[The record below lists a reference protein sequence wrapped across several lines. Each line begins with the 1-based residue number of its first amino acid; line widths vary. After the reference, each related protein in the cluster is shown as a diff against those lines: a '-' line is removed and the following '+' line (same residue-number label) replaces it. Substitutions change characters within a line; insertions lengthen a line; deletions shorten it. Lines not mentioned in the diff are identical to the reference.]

1 MIHTMKW
8 MVVPYESDDE
18 NETTKITSD
27 FDKVSKYQNDVIK
40 NDQKNFKKEN
50 QLESVIKE
58 EQIAEENEKIRD
70 QKIKKEE
77 SNLDDALASIKQEI
91 GDFKQEVIDTIINK
105 NNELFDMGNTMWS
118 NNSANQRDYNKFAFS
133 TTPDARSFSMNNSTS
148 NRQPIQNR
156 RESFTNTPLI
166 QKASKSS
173 PIIKPVNNRVDQLRN
188 DANKTPLQ
196 KSQASKG
203 MSSGKKSQQGSLSPE
218 PKSNKT
224 VKASQFFSPPELRP
238 RTNKIQDKKE
248 EDKIKKATDRKTKAA
263 NERNYVFNENRIN
276 SISTGDFNQ
285 NSDTENMDM
294 E

>member
-1 MIHTMKW
+1 MIHTKKW

-18 NETTKITSD
+18 EEPTKNTSD
-27 FDKVSKYQNDVIK
+27 FDIVTNFQNDVMK
-40 NDQKNFKKEN
+40 NDQKNYQKEN

-77 SNLDDALASIKQEI
+77 SNLDDVLASLKQEM

-118 NNSANQRDYNKFAFS
+118 NNSANQRDYNKFAFN
-133 TTPDARSFSMNNSTS
+133 TPTDARRLSINNSS
-148 NRQPIQNR
+148 SFRQPIQNR
-156 RESFTNTPLI
+156 RASYTNSPLI
-166 QKASKSS
+166 QKASNTS

-188 DANKTPLQ
+188 DFNKTP
-196 KSQASKG
+196 KSQLSKVKPF
-203 MSSGKKSQQGSLSPE
+203 GKNSQKGSQSQD
-218 PKSNKT
+218 PKSNQT
-224 VKASQFFSPPELRP
+224 VKASQHYSPPELRS
-238 RTNKIQDKKE
+238 RINKLQDKKQE
-248 EDKIKKATDRKTKAA
+248 EKIKQATDKKTKAT
-263 NERNYVFNENRIN
+263 NERKYVFNENRIN